1 MSFRFFRRN
10 FRQIKPLHVRYVGFP
25 CGTWLWLQVKW
36 WIGILYYPSSHNHG
50 SGKRPPWRLKPVI
63 LFRPPFSTM
72 IMGERI
78 DTWSPNLWCKVVGK
92 GDFWSFQR
100 WKAGLVDVVEPM
112 WIASHTRAM
121 TWRYLHAVNISIHY
135 TWNWIQ
141 WLFLVPLKG
150 GRWHIIPQLA
160 VYTTYILPSGGLYAT
175 YHLVGEPETT
185 IDGSIK
191 YSTG

>member
-1 MSFRFFRRN
+1 MISMGLSCMSFSWMISVTFTKKNVNMFFFFVFFFRRN
-10 FRQIKPLHVRYVGFP
+10 FKQIKTLTCQVCGWNHVWH
-25 CGTWLWLQVKW
+25 WLWLQVKW

-50 SGKRPPWRLKPVI
+50 SGKWPPKGDWMKPVI

-121 TWRYLHAVNISIHY
+121 TWKV
-135 TWNWIQ
+135 
-141 WLFLVPLKG
+141 
-150 GRWHIIPQLA
+150 
-160 VYTTYILPSGGLYAT
+160 
-175 YHLVGEPETT
+175 
-185 IDGSIK
+185 
-191 YSTG
+191 STCGI